1 MGVNDVLEYYGQK
14 GLLSRLNY
22 YFIFI
27 WRFALDKIIF
37 FVFIKELRTILHRL
51 RGVRIGKGVYIGH
64 EVMFDRVYTDQIEI
78 GDYTSVGDRCIIN
91 AHANIPSKTPLT
103 SRYPRTVLPTK
114 IGIGV
119 WLMPNVTVAPGVT
132 IGDFSVIATGSVVTK
147 DIPPKCLAVGVPAKV
162 VKEFEESL
170 EIDDPK
176 SKSYKF
182 EILLLLTS
190 LIIGVIYY
198 FYVL

>member
-14 GLLSRLNY
+14 GLLSRLKY
-22 YFIFI
+22 YILFI
-27 WRFALDKIIF
+27 WRFILDKIIF

-119 WLMPNVTVAPGVT
+119 WLMPNVTIAPGVT

-147 DIPPKCLAVGVPAKV
+147 DIPPKCLAAGVPAKV

-170 EIDDPK
+170 EIDNQTF
-176 SKSYKF
+176 KSYKF

-190 LIIGVIYY
+190 LMIGLIYY
-198 FYVL
+198 VYAL

>member
-1 MGVNDVLEYYGQK
+1 MGVNDVLEYYGKK
-14 GLLSRLNY
+14 GILSRLNY
-22 YFIFI
+22 YIIFI

-37 FVFIKELRTILHRL
+37 FVFIKELRTVLHRL

-78 GDYTSVGDRCIIN
+78 GDYSSVGDRCIIN
-91 AHANIPSKTPLT
+91 AHANIPSKTPLS

-119 WLMPNVTVAPGVT
+119 WLMPNVTIAPGVE

-147 DIPPKCLAVGVPAKV
+147 DIPSKCLAAGVPAKV
-162 VKEFEESL
+162 VKEFDESFKLEHDISRSYKL
-170 EIDDPK
+170 EIIFLLI
-176 SKSYKF
+176 SSC
-182 EILLLLTS
+182 ILLF
-190 LIIGVIYY
+190 YY
-198 FYVL
+198 IYVL